1 MRFFQLFFTA
11 LVASVVAEGNYYSF
25 HDSALSKSKAGIFQE
40 DRISHILFQYFLFF
54 FLILEFPRAIMVTG
68 SNFLDCQGVYYI
80 TYDTIVDETSTEEPT
95 SNRPVYQ
102 SINGDRYIYYRSD
115 QGNLLRS
122 IDKKTVRR
130 EGISIYLLMF
140 SFQ

>member
-1 MRFFQLFFTA
+1 MKTVFLT
-11 LVASVVAEGNYYSF
+11 YSF
-25 HDSALSKSKAGIFQE
+25 CNFRS
-40 DRISHILFQYFLFF
+40 F

-80 TYDTIVDETSTEEPT
+80 TYDTIVDETSTGESTT

-115 QGNLLRS
+115 QGNLSRG
-122 IDKKTVRR
+122 IYKKLIIR
-130 EGISIYLLMF
+130 ERISILSLLYL
-140 SFQ
+140 